1 MIQLHLL
8 RVALIIG
15 LLSVLISGCSNKVT
29 GSSPDVLGRW
39 KVIKNQGVS
48 VPHSFFWFII
58 DYVEFRDDGTV
69 LGLMEWP
76 PDGGNEIRLNKTAK
90 YSLVNEHQIE
100 FVGDC
105 RHQGPCT
112 GVYTITLKADRL
124 RIFDAEDQLDLKRV
138 GSPSKELPPTVIGPS
153 PSPTPAVIE

>member
-1 MIQLHLL
+1 MQLHLL
-8 RVALIIG
+8 RVGLIIG
-15 LLSVLISGCSNKVT
+15 FLSVLVSGCGNEVT
-29 GSSPDVLGRW
+29 GSSPDILGRW
-39 KVIKNQGVS
+39 EVINNQGVS
-48 VPHSFFWFII
+48 VPNSFFWFVI

-69 LGLMEWP
+69 LGLMGWP
-76 PDGGNEIRLNKTAK
+76 PDGGSEIRLNKTAE

-112 GVYTITLKADRL
+112 GVYTITLKEDRL
-124 RIFDAEDQLDLKRV
+124 QIFDADGTLDLKRIAP
-138 GSPSKELPPTVIGPS
+138 PSKDLPPTAIGPS